1 MSDVLDMIYRLRDM
15 AGKEAARLSAEVA
28 KAQAVLD
35 RLEAF
40 ANDAEATAELA
51 AASDLFP
58 NARANIPARSGL
70 VHTVSPE
77 GPWPIEQGTAH
88 THWWGPVDRVNGLDR
103 QRCTRCGVLR

>member
-15 AGKEAARLSAEVA
+15 AGKEAARLSLEVA

-51 AASDLFP
+51 AASDMFP
-58 NARANIPARSGL
+58 NASANIPARSGL
-70 VHTVSPE
+70 VRLVN

-88 THWWGPVDRVNGLDR
+88 THWWGLVEPGSDSRS
-103 QRCTRCGVLR
+103 QCSRCGVLR